1 MGAQRNEWKDSP
13 AVTEYMGAFRARQD
27 TIKDSALQ
35 YVYEVMEEEHEEFT
49 HALMALACDSDH
61 VVQRDALW
69 LLSVLFLDPKY
80 FQSIL
85 NQGGM
90 RALVLLSCG
99 LHEDVQLICAR
110 AMVRIAL
117 DKELLMEVQ
126 DDSPVCGILLLC
138 DSKSAEVRRSAT

>member
-1 MGAQRNEWKDSP
+1 MRGMSSRSKL
-13 AVTEYMGAFRARQD
+13 
-27 TIKDSALQ
+27 SAWLSLPT
-35 YVYEVMEEEHEEFT
+35 FT
-49 HALMALACDSDH
+49 VITCGFAS
-61 VVQRDALW
+61 R
-69 LLSVLFLDPKY
+69 SVLFLDPKY

-138 DSKSAEVRRSAT
+138 DSKSAGSLWVA